1 MQWTPGNPTVKVL
14 AGFLLLVM
22 VVSMRPKAV
31 EHKQNPLTLLC
42 ACVLVALALTSRRLA

>member
-1 MQWTPGNPTVKVL
+1 MKVL

-22 VVSMRPKAV
+22 IVSMRPKAV
-31 EHKQNPLTLLC
+31 ERKQNPLTLLL